1 MGLPGAN
8 EEEEA
13 TSQPVSELCLSPPPS
28 TMGVP
33 SSLWE
38 VKFHWVERKALRNPR
53 RWQRLRG
60 QVQYLH
66 KALLPQLDGVGGL
79 EEVRAEVEAQL
90 EGEAVHVDAL
100 HLFLWEMGGG
110 LGQSGRHS
118 AREVRGGSRSHGPE
132 LLPDL
137 HHHLKPPP
145 HPKLR
150 FKNLLCTRP
159 V

>member
-1 MGLPGAN
+1 M
-8 EEEEA
+8 
-13 TSQPVSELCLSPPPS
+13 LSLPS
-28 TMGVP
+28 TKHHGGSLLPLGSQVP
-33 SSLWE
+33 LGGKKGSEKSQEL
-38 VKFHWVERKALRNPR
+38 AG
-53 RWQRLRG
+53 LRG

-100 HLFLWEMGGG
+100 HLFLWEMGGR
-110 LGQSGRHS
+110 LGQSGRHP
-118 AREVRGGSRSHGPE
+118 ARKVRGGSRSHGPE

-145 HPKLR
+145 TQ
-150 FKNLLCTRP
+150 N
-159 V
+159 